1 MKCRYCGAPLRIEDE
16 VCPYCHQENP
26 DAKEHREKMRKFT
39 GEYEQTRAEVYEKTR
54 FFTGWTV
61 RVTIISVLVVLNL
74 LVFVIHGMSWE
85 IVRQWKQIKANVNR
99 QNYEAVLNQLEEDG
113 RYMEFSQVFSEN
125 QLRSVEQLE
134 HFGAVQMAASEY
146 YYLYGNIMRVVT
158 ADEDYKELP
167 GMLAEQVSDGLGYL
181 YRWMDEEERWD
192 ESQYTP
198 EHLEAMENMVQE
210 IHLLLKT
217 YWNIREEDLENFP
230 QMSTARRQII
240 LEEGL
245 GIGE

>member
-1 MKCRYCGAPLRIEDE
+1 
-16 VCPYCHQENP
+16 
-26 DAKEHREKMRKFT
+26 
-39 GEYEQTRAEVYEKTR
+39 
-54 FFTGWTV
+54 
-61 RVTIISVLVVLNL
+61 
-74 LVFVIHGMSWE
+74 MSWE

-99 QNYEAVLNQLEEDG
+99 QNYETLLNQLEAEG

-134 HFGAVQMAASEY
+134 HFGAVQMTANQY

-158 ADEDYKELP
+158 VDEDYKELP
-167 GMLAEQVSDGLGYL
+167 GMLAEQVSDGLEYL

-192 ESQYTP
+192 ESQYTQ
-198 EHLEAMENMVQE
+198 EHLETMENMVQE

-217 YWNIREEDLENFP
+217 YWNISEEDLENFP
-230 QMSTARRQII
+230 RMSTARRQII